1 MLLGDENPLTKKSD
15 FMFRRLANTAAMTS
29 LQDLVCIKMM
39 LKNVDLYN
47 EMSYTKA
54 LYSMIVRSALNSS
67 RLDNDIGVEN
77 VILGDLNILD
87 DIPYLE
93 IVDEQSVQ

>member
-1 MLLGDENPLTKKSD
+1 
-15 FMFRRLANTAAMTS
+15 MTS

-54 LYSMIVRSALNSS
+54 LYSMIVRSALNAS

-77 VILGDLNILD
+77 IILGDLNILD

-93 IVDEQSVQ
+93 VVDEQSVQ